1 VSLLDIFIE
10 EGREEEKNA
19 RHDPKKKT
27 KMLGNGRIG

>member
-19 RHDPKKKT
+19 RHDPKKENT
-27 KMLGNGRIG
+27 RC